1 MSVIEAMALAICET
15 DGADTQWA
23 DDYIDFVRA
32 ALAAARKHGW
42 QLVPVEPTIVMQGKG
57 SGTLGER
64 GVPISYNAA
73 THCYRAMLSAAPSV
87 EDA

>member
-1 MSVIEAMALAICET
+1 MSVIEAMARAFER
-15 DGADTQWA
+15 GYGEVADTG
-23 DDYIDFVRA
+23 DGIRA
-32 ALAAARKHGW
+32 ALAEARKMGW
-42 QLVPVEPTIVMQGKG
+42 QLVQVEPTIVMQGKG